1 MANGVTHGT
10 SAENLYT
17 PDAMARSAVGL
28 TGEQAARQ
36 LATDGPNELPGS
48 GPRSLPSIAR
58 HVLSEPMFLLLIA
71 ASAIYLVL
79 GDLREAIV
87 LSASMVV
94 VIVITIMQERRT
106 EHALARLRDL
116 SSPRAL
122 VVRDGVQQRIAGRDV
137 VVGDIILLREGDRVP
152 ADGIVLAAT
161 AMGVDESILTGE
173 SLPVDK
179 QPGPEQDERSRVF
192 SGALISHGFGT
203 AKVTA
208 TGARTE
214 MGKIGRSLTTLE
226 SEPTPLFH
234 EVRRMVRLVAT
245 SGIALCVV
253 IAIGYGLSRTDWL
266 GGVLAG
272 ITVAMSILPEEFP
285 LVLTVF
291 LAMGAWRI
299 SRVGVLTRRMPA
311 VEAIGAATVLAVDK
325 TGTLTENRMRV
336 AIVQTNGAQF
346 DFRHGDVELSVAARE
361 VLESA
366 LAASERDPF
375 DPMERALHEAAK
387 RLIPTSVAKLDRLE
401 LVHEY
406 DLTPELLAVTHLW
419 RDANSEALAVHV
431 KGAPET
437 VMELCHV
444 DPMTRERLMPQISD
458 HTSHGLRVLG
468 VARGTYKGATMPAS
482 PREFELQL
490 IGFVCLADPLRAD
503 VPQALAECTQA
514 GIRVV
519 MITGDHPG
527 TALAIASQ
535 AGFDTRGGTL
545 TGRELAALNDEQ
557 LRARVKDI
565 NIYARTKPEHKLRL
579 VQAFKAN
586 GEVIAMTGDGVND
599 APALKAADIGV
610 AMGKRGT
617 DVAREA
623 AAIVLVN
630 DDFNSLVTAV
640 RLGRRIYSNIRHAM
654 SYIVSVHIPLAGMGL
669 LPVLFGWPL
678 VFFPVHVLFLEFVI
692 DPACAFVFEADQEAS
707 DIMQR
712 RPRQPDE
719 PLFNRAMLIRSVLLG
734 LLVLV
739 FTSTTYVVALDW
751 LSESESRALVFVSL
765 VISNLALIFV
775 SRSGSA
781 SLATIYARPNAVFWA
796 IIGIA
801 IGALLAVIHISAVAD
816 LFRFASPPW
825 LAAAVVAIGATAF
838 VLLAGSVLQHH
849 KLQSR
854 LRTH

>member
-1 MANGVTHGT
+1 MANGAAHET
-10 SAENLYT
+10 SAG
-17 PDAMARSAVGL
+17 GL
-28 TGEQAARQ
+28 TGLTREQAARQ
-36 LATDGPNELPGS
+36 LAGDGPNELPGS
-48 GPRSLPSIAR
+48 GPRSLLCIAGQ
-58 HVLSEPMFLLLIA
+58 VLAEPMFLLLIA

-94 VIVITIMQERRT
+94 VVAITILQERRT

-122 VVRDGVQQRIAGRDV
+122 VIRDGIQQRIAGRDV

-179 QPGPEQDERSRVF
+179 EPGADLGERSHVY
-192 SGALISHGFGT
+192 SGSLISHGFGT
-203 AKVTA
+203 AQVTA

-214 MGKIGRSLTTLE
+214 MGKIGRALTTLG

-234 EVRRMVRLVAT
+234 EVRRVVRWVA
-245 SGIALCVV
+245 SGGIALCVV

-325 TGTLTENRMRV
+325 TGTLTENRMRL
-336 AIVQTNGAQF
+336 ALIQTN
-346 DFRHGDVELSVAARE
+346 DSRCDLRHGDTSLTAAAHE
-361 VLESA
+361 ILESA
-366 LAASERDPF
+366 LAASERDAF
-375 DPMERALHEAAK
+375 DPMERALHEAAR
-387 RLIPTSVAKLDRLE
+387 RLIPTSVAKLDGMT
-401 LVHEY
+401 LVREY
-406 DLTPELLAVTHLW
+406 DLTPALLAVTHLW
-419 RDANSEALAVHV
+419 QDTNSDTFAVHV

-437 VMELCHV
+437 VMDLCRLDQSARV
-444 DPMTRERLMPQISD
+444 RLMPQVSE
-458 HTSHGLRVLG
+458 HTNDGLRVLA
-468 VARGTYKGATMPAS
+468 VARGTFRGTTMPAS

-490 IGFVCLADPLRAD
+490 LGFVCLADPLRAD
-503 VPQALAECTQA
+503 VPHALAECAHA

-527 TALAIASQ
+527 TALAIATQ
-535 AGFDTRGGTL
+535 AGFDTRGGVL
-545 TGRELAALNDEQ
+545 TGRELESLDDQQ
-557 LRARVKDI
+557 LRARVGNI

-610 AMGKRGT
+610 AMGGRGT

-623 AAIVLVN
+623 ASIVLVN
-630 DDFNSLVTAV
+630 DDFKSLVAAV

-692 DPACAFVFEADQEAS
+692 DPACAFVFEADQEAP

-712 RPRQPDE
+712 KPRRPDE

-734 LLVLV
+734 LLVLLV
-739 FTSTTYVVALDW
+739 TAATYVLALRW
-751 LSESESRALVFVSL
+751 FSETESRALVFMSL

-775 SRSGSA
+775 SRSGTA
-781 SLATIYARPNAVFWA
+781 SLATIYARPNAVFWT
-796 IIGIA
+796 IIA
-801 IGALLAVIHISAVAD
+801 VAVGALLAVTQIPTVAD
-816 LFRFASPPW
+816 LFRFTSPPW
-825 LAAAVVAIGATAF
+825 TATAGVAAAAMGI
-838 VLLAGSVLQHH
+838 VLLAGSVLHRRKATAH
-849 KLQSR
+849 
-854 LRTH
+854 

>member
-1 MANGVTHGT
+1 MANSDTHGT
-10 SAENLYT
+10 ST
-17 PDAMARSAVGL
+17 GQMTGL
-28 TGEQAARQ
+28 TREQAARQ
-36 LATDGPNELPGS
+36 LASDGPNELPGS
-48 GPRSLPSIAR
+48 GPRSLLGIAG
-58 HVLSEPMFLLLIA
+58 HVLAEPMFLLLIA
-71 ASAIYLVL
+71 ASAVYLVL

-87 LSASMVV
+87 LSASMIVV
-94 VIVITIMQERRT
+94 VAITNLQERRT

-122 VVRDGVQQRIAGRDV
+122 VIRDGIQQRIAGRDV
-137 VVGDIILLREGDRVP
+137 VVGDILLLREGDRVP

-161 AMGVDESILTGE
+161 AMGADESILTGE

-179 QPGPEQDERSRVF
+179 EPGTEQDERSRVY
-192 SGALISHGFGT
+192 SGSLISHGFGT

-214 MGKIGRSLTTLE
+214 MGKIGRALTTLT
-226 SEPTPLFH
+226 SEPTPLFN
-234 EVRRMVRLVAT
+234 EIRRVVRWVA
-245 SGIALCVV
+245 SGGIALCIV

-325 TGTLTENRMRV
+325 TGTLTENRMRLALIQTHDTPFDLRQGATDLAPV
-336 AIVQTNGAQF
+336 AHEI
-346 DFRHGDVELSVAARE
+346 
-361 VLESA
+361 LESA
-366 LAASERDPF
+366 LAASERDAF
-375 DPMERALHEAAK
+375 DPMERALHEAAR
-387 RLIPTSVAKLDRLE
+387 RLIPSSVAKLDGMTLA
-401 LVHEY
+401 HEY

-419 RDANSEALAVHV
+419 QESGSDTFAVHV

-437 VMELCHV
+437 VMDLCRL
-444 DPMTRERLMPQISD
+444 DRPARERLISQVSK
-458 HTSHGLRVLG
+458 HTSDGLRVLG
-468 VARGTYKGATMPAS
+468 VARGTFRGTTMPAS
-482 PREFELQL
+482 PREFDLQL
-490 IGFVCLADPLRAD
+490 LGFVCLADPLRAD
-503 VPQALAECTQA
+503 VPHALAECSQA

-527 TALAIASQ
+527 TALAIATQ
-535 AGFDTRGGTL
+535 AGFNTHGGVL
-545 TGRELAALNDEQ
+545 TGRELESMDDEQ
-557 LRARVKDI
+557 LRARVRDI

-579 VQAFKAN
+579 VQAFKAK
-586 GEVIAMTGDGVND
+586 GEVLAMTGDGVND

-610 AMGKRGT
+610 AMGGRGT

-623 AAIVLVN
+623 ASIVLVN
-630 DDFNSLVTAV
+630 DDFKSLVAAV

-692 DPACAFVFEADQEAS
+692 DPACAFVFEADKES
-707 DIMQR
+707 PDIMQR
-712 RPRQPDE
+712 KPRRPDE

-734 LLVLV
+734 LLVFLV
-739 FTSTTYVVALDW
+739 TAATYVLALRRF
-751 LSESESRALVFVSL
+751 SETEARALVFMSL

-775 SRSGSA
+775 SRSGTA

-796 IIGIA
+796 IIA
-801 IGALLAVIHISAVAD
+801 VAVGALLAVTQIPAVAD
-816 LFRFASPPW
+816 LFRFGSPPW
-825 LAAAVVAIGATAF
+825 LAAAGVAITAIGF
-838 VLLAGSVLQHH
+838 VLVAGSALQHQ
-849 KLQSR
+849 KLR
-854 LRTH
+854 FH

>member
-1 MANGVTHGT
+1 MADGAMHGT
-10 SAENLYT
+10 SAEEFT
-17 PDAMARSAVGL
+17 GL
-28 TGEQAARQ
+28 SGEQAARQ
-36 LATDGPNELPGS
+36 LASDGPNELPGS
-48 GPRSLPSIAR
+48 GPRSLLGIAG
-58 HVLSEPMFLLLIA
+58 HVLAEPMFLLLIA

-94 VIVITIMQERRT
+94 VVAITILQERRT

-122 VVRDGVQQRIAGRDV
+122 VIRDGVQQRIAGRDV
-137 VVGDIILLREGDRVP
+137 VVGDILLLREGDRVP
-152 ADGIVLAAT
+152 ADGVVLAST
-161 AMGVDESILTGE
+161 YMGADESILTGE

-179 QPGPEQDERSRVF
+179 EPGTDDVERSHVF
-192 SGALISHGFGT
+192 SGSLIAHGFGT
-203 AKVTA
+203 ARVTA

-214 MGKIGRSLTTLE
+214 MGKIGRALTALT

-234 EVRRMVRLVAT
+234 EVRRVVRWVAAG
-245 SGIALCVV
+245 GILLCVL
-253 IAIGYGLSRTDWL
+253 IAIGYGMSRMDWL

-325 TGTLTENRMRV
+325 TGTLTENRMRL
-336 AIVQTNGAQF
+336 ALIQTF
-346 DFRHGDVELSVAARE
+346 DEHVDLRHGEVELTAAPRE

-366 LAASERDPF
+366 LAASERDAF
-375 DPMERALHEAAK
+375 DPMERALHEAAR
-387 RLIPTSVAKLDRLE
+387 RLIPSSAEELDGMA

-419 RDANSEALAVHV
+419 QKTGSDALAVHV

-437 VMELCHV
+437 VMDLCRL
-444 DPMTRERLMPQISD
+444 DLPTRERFMSQVAEQ
-458 HTSHGLRVLG
+458 TGHGLRVLG
-468 VARGTYKGATMPAS
+468 VARGEFRGTTMPAS
-482 PREFELQL
+482 PRELELQWL
-490 IGFVCLADPLRAD
+490 GFVCLADPLRTD
-503 VPQALAECTQA
+503 VPDALDECKQA

-527 TALAIASQ
+527 TALAIAAQ
-535 AGFDTRGGTL
+535 AGFDTRRGAL
-545 TGRELAALNDEQ
+545 TGRELEGLNDEE
-557 LRARVKDI
+557 LRARAREI

-610 AMGKRGT
+610 AMGARGT

-623 AAIVLVN
+623 ASIVLVN
-630 DDFNSLVTAV
+630 DDFKSLVAAV

-669 LPVLFGWPL
+669 LPVLYGWPL

-692 DPACAFVFEADQEAS
+692 DPACAFVFEADKEAP

-712 RPRQPDE
+712 KPRRPDE

-734 LLVLV
+734 LVVLVL
-739 FTSTTYVVALDW
+739 TAATYMAALER
-751 LSESESRALVFVSL
+751 LPETESRALVFMAL

-775 SRSGSA
+775 SRSGNA
-781 SLATIYARPNAVFWA
+781 SLASIYARPNAVFW
-796 IIGIA
+796 IIIA
-801 IGALLAVIHISAVAD
+801 VAVGALLGVTQIPAVAD
-816 LFRFASPPW
+816 LFRFTSPPW
-825 LAAAVVAIGATAF
+825 TAAAAVAAGATGI
-838 VLLAGSVLQHH
+838 VLLAGSVLRHQ
-849 KLQSR
+849 R
-854 LRTH
+854 LANH

>member
-1 MANGVTHGT
+1 MVNAATHGT
-10 SAENLYT
+10 ST
-17 PDAMARSAVGL
+17 GQWTGL
-28 TGEQAARQ
+28 TSQQAARQ
-36 LATDGPNELPGS
+36 LASDGPNELPGC
-48 GPRSLPSIAR
+48 GPRSLFGIAGQ
-58 HVLSEPMFLLLIA
+58 VLAEPMFLLLIA
-71 ASAIYLVL
+71 ASVIYLVL

-87 LSASMVV
+87 LSASMIVV
-94 VIVITIMQERRT
+94 VAITILQERRT

-122 VVRDGVQQRIAGRDV
+122 VIRDGVQQRIAGPDV

-152 ADGIVLAAT
+152 ADGAVLAAT

-179 QPGPEQDERSRVF
+179 EPGTDMSDRSRVY
-192 SGALISHGFGT
+192 SGSLISHGFGT
-203 AKVTA
+203 ARVTA

-214 MGKIGRSLTTLE
+214 MGKIGRALTALA
-226 SEPTPLFH
+226 SEPTPLFQ
-234 EVRRMVRLVAT
+234 EVRHVVRWVAT
-245 SGIALCVV
+245 GGIALCIV

-272 ITVAMSILPEEFP
+272 ITIAMSILPEEFP

-325 TGTLTENRMRV
+325 TGTLTENRMRL
-336 AIVQTNGAQF
+336 ALVQTNEARF
-346 DFRHGDVELSVAARE
+346 DLRLGDMEL
-361 VLESA
+361 A
-366 LAASERDPF
+366 LAARDVLDSAFAACERDPF
-375 DPMERALHEAAK
+375 DPMERALHEAAR
-387 RLIPTSVAKLDRLE
+387 RLSPTSVARFDDMT

-406 DLTPELLAVTHLW
+406 DLTPELLAVTHVW
-419 RDANSEALAVHV
+419 QDTNSDALAVHV

-437 VMELCHV
+437 VMDLCHL
-444 DPMTRERLMPQISD
+444 DQPTRERWMSQIAE
-458 HTSHGLRVLG
+458 HTSAGLRVLC
-468 VARGTYKGATMPAS
+468 VARGTFRGATIPAS

-490 IGFVCLADPLRAD
+490 LGFVCLADPLRAD
-503 VPQALAECTQA
+503 VPHALAECAQA

-527 TALAIASQ
+527 TALAIATQ
-535 AGFDTRGGTL
+535 AGFDTRGGVL
-545 TGRELAALNDEQ
+545 TGLALESLDDEQ
-557 LRARVKDI
+557 LRARVRDI

-610 AMGKRGT
+610 AMGGRGT

-623 AAIVLVN
+623 ASIVLLN
-630 DDFNSLVTAV
+630 DDFKSLVATV

-692 DPACAFVFEADQEAS
+692 DPACAFVFEADQEAP

-712 RPRQPDE
+712 KPRRPDE

-734 LLVLV
+734 LLVLL
-739 FTSTTYVVALDW
+739 FTAATYVLALRW
-751 LSESESRALVFVSL
+751 FSEIESRALVFMSL

-775 SRSGSA
+775 SRSGTA
-781 SLATIYARPNAVFWA
+781 SLATIYARPNAVFWT
-796 IIGIA
+796 IIA
-801 IGALLAVIHISAVAD
+801 AAMGALLAVIHIPAIAD

-825 LAAAVVAIGATAF
+825 LVAVSVAITATSF
-838 VLLAGSVLQHH
+838 VLLAGTVLQHQ
-849 KLQSR
+849 KL
-854 LRTH
+854 TFH

>member
-1 MANGVTHGT
+1 MVNSDTHGS
-10 SAENLYT
+10 SADELT
-17 PDAMARSAVGL
+17 GL
-28 TGEQAARQ
+28 TRDQAARQ
-36 LATDGPNELPGS
+36 LASDGPNELPGS
-48 GPRSLPSIAR
+48 GPRSLLGIAR
-58 HVLSEPMFLLLIA
+58 QVLAEPMFLLLIA
-71 ASAIYLVL
+71 ASAVYLVL

-87 LSASMVV
+87 LSASMVIV
-94 VIVITIMQERRT
+94 VVITILQERRT

-152 ADGIVLAAT
+152 ADGVVLAST
-161 AMGVDESILTGE
+161 AMGADESILTGE

-179 QPGPEQDERSRVF
+179 EAGTDLDERSRVF
-192 SGALISHGFGT
+192 SGSLISHGFGT
-203 AKVTA
+203 ARVTA

-214 MGKIGRSLTTLE
+214 MGRIGRALTTLT
-226 SEPTPLFH
+226 SEPTPLFQ
-234 EVRRMVRLVAT
+234 EVRRVVRWVAT
-245 SGIALCVV
+245 SGISLCVV
-253 IAIGYGLSRTDWL
+253 IAIGYGLSRADWL

-272 ITVAMSILPEEFP
+272 ITIAMSILPEEFP

-299 SRVGVLTRRMPA
+299 SRVSVLTRRMPA

-325 TGTLTENRMRV
+325 TGTLTENRMRL
-336 AIVQTNGAQF
+336 ALIQTNDAQF
-346 DFRHGDVELSVAARE
+346 DLRPGDVELTATAQD

-366 LAASERDPF
+366 LAASERDAF
-375 DPMERALHEAAK
+375 DPMERAIHEAAR
-387 RLIPTSVAKLDRLE
+387 RLIPTSAAKLDSMA

-419 RDANSEALAVHV
+419 QEENSDALAVHV

-437 VMELCHV
+437 VMELCRV
-444 DPMTRERLMPQISD
+444 DTLMREHLMPQVAA
-458 HTSHGLRVLG
+458 HTSQGLRVLG
-468 VARGTYKGATMPAS
+468 VARGTYKGTTMPAS
-482 PREFELQL
+482 PREFELQW
-490 IGFVCLADPLRAD
+490 IGFVCLADPLRTD
-503 VPQALAECTQA
+503 VPNALAECTRA

-527 TALAIASQ
+527 TALAIATQ
-535 AGFDTRGGTL
+535 AGFDTRGGAL
-545 TGRELAALNDEQ
+545 TGRDLETMDDSQ
-557 LRARVKDI
+557 LRARVNDI

-610 AMGKRGT
+610 AMGGRGT

-623 AAIVLVN
+623 ASIVLLN
-630 DDFNSLVTAV
+630 DDFKSLVAAV

-654 SYIVSVHIPLAGMGL
+654 SYIVAVHIPLAGMGL

-692 DPACAFVFEADQEAS
+692 DPACAFVFEADKEAP
-707 DIMQR
+707 DIMHRKPR
-712 RPRQPDE
+712 RPDE

-734 LLVLV
+734 LLVLL
-739 FTSTTYVVALDW
+739 FTAATYVVALDR
-751 LSESESRALVFVSL
+751 LPENESRALVFVSL

-781 SLATIYARPNAVFWA
+781 NLATIYARHNAVFW
-796 IIGIA
+796 IIIAVA
-801 IGALLAVIHISAVAD
+801 IGALLAVIHIAPIAD
-816 LFRFASPPW
+816 LFRFTSPPW
-825 LAAAVVAIGATAF
+825 MAAAGVAAAAIGF
-838 VLLAGSVLQHH
+838 VLIAGSVLRHP
-849 KLQSR
+849 KLQP
-854 LRTH
+854 H